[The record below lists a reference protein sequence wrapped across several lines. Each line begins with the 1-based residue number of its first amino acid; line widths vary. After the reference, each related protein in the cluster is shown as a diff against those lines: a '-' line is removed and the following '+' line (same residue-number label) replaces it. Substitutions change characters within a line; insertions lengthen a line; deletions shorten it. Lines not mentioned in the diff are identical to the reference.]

1 MAKRVQQKRAQRRRR
16 VLRAQRRAPLRRP
29 AHHARTEDAAAR
41 VVRAIGHRA
50 QALIQAYALSTRP
63 ARHLPPVQATEM
75 PPPRMVE
82 ALYTLVHRVLALAEE
97 GIRLVRREAPPKLP
111 LACGKGCAWCCSLQV
126 PVSAPE
132 VLLLAEALRQTR
144 SPDSLAAVR
153 ERVAALDARTRGLD
167 DVQRLA
173 ARLPCALLENGLCSV
188 YGVRP
193 LACRGWNS
201 YDARVCRHAVE
212 YTTAPVARLYAPQVA
227 ITDHLRATLAA
238 GLGAAAASAQ
248 PVAEPK
254 QVEDLELTAALR
266 IALETP
272 DAAARWLAGEPLFA
286 PARLPPRARRAGGAP
301 PGGPMPA
308 SDVNA
313 DTPDPGANGV

>member
-1 MAKRVQQKRAQRRRR
+1 MVQRSARAGKRLPARHAPRVWDKMVSDPAPAAGEPQEGGPMAKRVQQKRAQRRRR

-144 SPDSLAAVR
+144 SPDSLA
-153 ERVAALDARTRGLD
+153 
-167 DVQRLA
+167 
-173 ARLPCALLENGLCSV
+173 
-188 YGVRP
+188 
-193 LACRGWNS
+193 
-201 YDARVCRHAVE
+201 
-212 YTTAPVARLYAPQVA
+212 
-227 ITDHLRATLAA
+227 
-238 GLGAAAASAQ
+238 
-248 PVAEPK
+248 
-254 QVEDLELTAALR
+254 
-266 IALETP
+266 
-272 DAAARWLAGEPLFA
+272 
-286 PARLPPRARRAGGAP
+286 
-301 PGGPMPA
+301 
-308 SDVNA
+308 
-313 DTPDPGANGV
+313 